1 MDANREV
8 WTQTGADSI
17 QYFPRTIVR
26 RAGSHGQN
34 WQGQNSTQCDQN
46 FLMDPACQETYRM
59 GYSVVHDH
67 GFHLRGPLLV
77 GCAQKYYTIS
87 FKDAR
92 KKLNYFNYS

>member
-1 MDANREV
+1 MQEGDHSRDGHQIWRLRIGISQV
-8 WTQTGADSI
+8 HLS
-17 QYFPRTIVR
+17 
-26 RAGSHGQN
+26 
-34 WQGQNSTQCDQN
+34 QCDEN
-46 FLMDPACQETYRM
+46 FLMDPACQEMYRM

-92 KKLNYFNYS
+92 KN

>member
-1 MDANREV
+1 ML
-8 WTQTGADSI
+8 S
-17 QYFPRTIVR
+17 YSRTLLVLKFVIEDLPVKFSLR
-26 RAGSHGQN
+26 P
-34 WQGQNSTQCDQN
+34 TQCDQN

>member
-1 MDANREV
+1 MPHHEQN
-8 WTQTGADSI
+8 QLS
-17 QYFPRTIVR
+17 
-26 RAGSHGQN
+26 GSDHVLCP
-34 WQGQNSTQCDQN
+34 QCDEN
-46 FLMDPACQETYRM
+46 FLMEPAGQEMYRM
-59 GYSVVHDH
+59 VYSVVHDH

>member
-1 MDANREV
+1 MLMIVDILPVLVN
-8 WTQTGADSI
+8 
-17 QYFPRTIVR
+17 FPLL
-26 RAGSHGQN
+26 A
-34 WQGQNSTQCDQN
+34 QCDEN
-46 FLMDPACQETYRM
+46 FLMDPACQEMYRM

>member
-1 MDANREV
+1 MFALIPFVNGRNVFVTANQSQKNLAI
-8 WTQTGADSI
+8 TKK
-17 QYFPRTIVR
+17 
-26 RAGSHGQN
+26 
-34 WQGQNSTQCDQN
+34 TQCDQK

>member
-1 MDANREV
+1 MGTPGTSQDH
-8 WTQTGADSI
+8 QC
-17 QYFPRTIVR
+17 PP
-26 RAGSHGQN
+26 
-34 WQGQNSTQCDQN
+34 QCDEN
-46 FLMDPACQETYRM
+46 FLMDPACQEMYRM

>member
-1 MDANREV
+1 MDH
-8 WTQTGADSI
+8 I
-17 QYFPRTIVR
+17 QS
-26 RAGSHGQN
+26 A
-34 WQGQNSTQCDQN
+34 QCDQN